1 MFVNAD
7 AAEPLDL
14 QFFARAVRYEML
26 NDRVVLV
33 GGDVPAMTT
42 VDDWGQLVFLAA
54 DGEHTVG
61 ELVMHVQSQ
70 YGAGAPP
77 QLEDQVK
84 HVVREMSKRGFLT
97 LRSAKSSLPYY
108 LSVPVKQQDSERSK
122 KLMEAD
128 GFIKPRPR

>member
-7 AAEPLDL
+7 AADPLDL

-33 GGDVPAMTT
+33 GGDAPTMTT

-54 DGEHTVG
+54 DGAHTVG
-61 ELVMHVQSQ
+61 ELVMHVRSQ
-70 YGAGAPP
+70 YGASAPP
-77 QLEDQVK
+77 QLADQVK

-108 LSVPVKQQDSERSK
+108 LSMPVKQQDSERSK